1 MYYKTSVQRRDFFK
15 IGASLAIPAA
25 WAQQASKTDWRP
37 SVLDDHQNGTV
48 IALTELIIPATDTPG
63 AKAARVNRYI
73 DLFLRDG
80 SASQRESFFAGLSW
94 LDGFAIREHGH
105 PFVHCSAAEQA
116 AMLTTLDQGS
126 GPGKKFF
133 AQIKSLTAK
142 IYYATEIGY
151 RELNKGGRVPAT
163 FGCEH
168 GSHA

>member
-1 MYYKTSVQRRDFFK
+1 MQRRDFFK
-15 IGASLAIPAA
+15 IGASFAIPAA
-25 WAQQASKTDWRP
+25 WAQQAAKPGWRP
-37 SVLDDHQNGTV
+37 SVLDDHQNETV

-80 SASQRESFFAGLSW
+80 SAAQRESFLAGLGR
-94 LDGFAIREHGH
+94 LDGFAIRAHDH
-105 PFVHCSAAEQA
+105 PFVHCSASEQT
-116 AMLTTLDQGS
+116 AMLTALEQGS

-133 AQIKSLTAK
+133 AQLKDFTAR
-142 IYYATEIGY
+142 IYYNTEIGY

-168 GSHA
+168 ASHA